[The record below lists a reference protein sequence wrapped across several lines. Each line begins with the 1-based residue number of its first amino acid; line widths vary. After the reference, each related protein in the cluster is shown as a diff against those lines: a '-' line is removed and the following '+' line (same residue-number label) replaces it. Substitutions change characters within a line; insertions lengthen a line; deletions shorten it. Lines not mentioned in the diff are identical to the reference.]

1 MEMYGRRKRQV
12 QTTFRPS
19 KWIGGLLIY
28 FYYCNSGWGGESA
41 TTTHHG
47 NSKAKEEGSVFT
59 ANQINNTEIPLG
71 DVVGF

>member
-1 MEMYGRRKRQV
+1 MNGIHDQV
-12 QTTFRPS
+12 ISLICSSFRGP
-19 KWIGGLLIY
+19 IGGLLIY
-28 FYYCNSGWGGESA
+28 YYCNSGWGGESA

-47 NSKAKEEGSVFT
+47 NSKAKEEGSVFI